1 MAAIEYV
8 TATHGAKKSAMTSM
22 ALTASIVLQECSLQD
37 HLSEKDGREMSMA
50 TFESLLKQR
59 IEEFDARGA
68 EEEKIEYLLRAV
80 PFLKEYEAISTQGPN
95 DNDNDHEDASHHPA
109 LPKTP
114 TGTSLH
120 GSLEE
125 FVDIKDGEH
134 SKRRDVLVRYLEE
147 VEHIPVDVRKV
158 GTDVQTECDACGGR
172 VVIHQDESALVCQHC
187 GLSRRYM
194 ECGMRSISYDEEV
207 SRDTKSQFSYKR
219 LTHLNQWIDALQAK
233 ENTTIPDEV
242 IDAVRNEFKKHRMTS
257 KSDITPGRVKMFLKK
272 LNLSRWY
279 EHTHNI
285 VNTIN
290 GAPAVRLPQDLED
303 RLKAMFLQVQH
314 PFEKHR
320 PKERKNFL
328 HYGYTLYKLCQLLG
342 EDEYLPLFP
351 LLKSNEKIRAQD
363 AIWKAICEELQWE
376 YIPTV

>member
-1 MAAIEYV
+1 
-8 TATHGAKKSAMTSM
+8 
-22 ALTASIVLQECSLQD
+22 
-37 HLSEKDGREMSMA
+37 MA
-50 TFESLLKQR
+50 TLESLVKQR
-59 IEEFDARGA
+59 IEEYDARGA
-68 EEEKIEYLLRAV
+68 EDEKIEYLLKAV
-80 PFLKEYEAISTQGPN
+80 PFLKEYDAIAVNGTQSTQGTQDLEPH
-95 DNDNDHEDASHHPA
+95 DELRLLSTGS
-109 LPKTP
+109 KTP
-114 TGTSLH
+114 T
-120 GSLEE
+120 SLEE

-147 VEHIPVDVRKV
+147 VEHIPVDLRKV
-158 GTDVQTECDACGGR
+158 GADVQTACLTCGGR
-172 VVIHQDESALVCQHC
+172 VVIHQDESALVCESC
-187 GLSRRYM
+187 GISQRYM

-242 IDAVRNEFKKHRMTS
+242 TDAVRNEFKKHRMTS

-363 AIWKAICEELQWE
+363 SIWKAICDELEWE